1 MVNKMKRSSEFNSKG
16 KLYLISTPIGNLGD
30 FSIRAIDTLK
40 SLDFLFCD
48 DTRVTKK
55 LLSHFD
61 INLETD
67 SYHDHS
73 DSKKEEKIVSMI
85 KSGMN
90 VGLVSDAGTPI
101 ISDPGYEIVR
111 RAIKEEITVIAIPG
125 VTAQVTA
132 LTMSTLAPKPYLFYG
147 FLSQEDKRR
156 KDELETLKNLPY
168 TIVFYESP
176 HRIYSLVKDLY
187 NVFGDRGITISREMT
202 KIYEETI
209 YFNLSEYES
218 LPDNLKGEMVVVVE
232 GYKEESKEPMTMDEM
247 LNEVK
252 LLVEKEN
259 KTLKEAS
266 KIVASKNNI
275 KSSDLYN
282 EYVKR

>member
-1 MVNKMKRSSEFNSKG
+1 MKRSSDFNSKG
-16 KLYLISTPIGNLGD
+16 KLYLITTPIGNLGD
-30 FSIRAIDTLK
+30 FSERAIETLK
-40 SLDFLFCD
+40 SLDFLFCE

-55 LLSHFD
+55 LLTHFN
-61 INLETD
+61 ISLETD

-73 DSKKEEKIVSMI
+73 DSKKEDKIIDML

-111 RAIKEEITVIAIPG
+111 RAVNEEITVIPIPG

-132 LTMSTLAPKPYLFYG
+132 LTVSTIAPKPYMFYG
-147 FLSQEDKRR
+147 FLSQEDKKR
-156 KDELETLKNLPY
+156 KDELESLKNYPY

-176 HRIYSLVKDLY
+176 HRIYSLVKEMY
-187 NVFGDRGITISREMT
+187 NVFGDRFVTISREMT

-218 LPDNLKGEMVVVVE
+218 LPENLKGEMVVVVE
-232 GYKEESKEPMTMDEM
+232 GYKEENNKKYITIDELMDEM
-247 LNEVK
+247 KSLIK
-252 LLVEKEN
+252 SDKYS
-259 KTLKEAS
+259 TKEAS
-266 KIVASKNNI
+266 KIIASKYKM

-282 EYVKR
+282 EYIRRN

>member
-1 MVNKMKRSSEFNSKG
+1 MKRSSDFNSKG
-16 KLYLISTPIGNLGD
+16 KLYLITTPIGNLGD
-30 FSIRAIDTLK
+30 FSERAIDTLK
-40 SLDFLFCD
+40 SLDFLFCE

-55 LLSHFD
+55 LLTHFN
-61 INLETD
+61 ISLETD

-73 DSKKEEKIVSMI
+73 DSKKEDKIIDML

-111 RAIKEEITVIAIPG
+111 RAVNEEITVIPIPG

-132 LTMSTLAPKPYLFYG
+132 LTVSTIAPKPYMFYG
-147 FLSQEDKRR
+147 FLSQEDKKR
-156 KDELETLKNLPY
+156 KDELESLKNYPY

-176 HRIYSLVKDLY
+176 HRIYSFVKEMY
-187 NVFGDRGITISREMT
+187 NVFGDRFVTISREMT

-218 LPDNLKGEMVVVVE
+218 LPENLKGEMVIVVE
-232 GYKEESKEPMTMDEM
+232 GYKEENNKKDITMDELM
-247 LNEVK
+247 DEMKSLIKSDNYS
-252 LLVEKEN
+252 
-259 KTLKEAS
+259 TKEAS
-266 KIVASKNNI
+266 KIIASKYKM

-282 EYVKR
+282 EYIRRN

>member
-1 MVNKMKRSSEFNSKG
+1 MKRSSEFNSKG

-30 FSIRAIDTLK
+30 FSERAITTLK
-40 SLDFLFCD
+40 SLDFLFCE

-55 LLSHFD
+55 LLTHFN
-61 INLETD
+61 ISLETD

-73 DSKKEEKIVSMI
+73 DSKKEDKIIEML

-111 RAIKEEITVIAIPG
+111 RAVSEEITVIPIPG
-125 VTAQVTA
+125 VTAQVIA
-132 LTMSTLAPKPYLFYG
+132 LTVSTIAPKPYMFYG
-147 FLSQEDKRR
+147 FLSQEDKKR
-156 KDELETLKNLPY
+156 KDELESLKNYPY

-176 HRIYSLVKDLY
+176 HRIYSLVKEMY
-187 NVFGDRGITISREMT
+187 NVFGDRFVTISREMT

-218 LPDNLKGEMVVVVE
+218 LPENLKGEMVVVVE
-232 GYKEESKEPMTMDEM
+232 GYKEENNKKDITMDELM
-247 LNEVK
+247 DEMKSLIKSDNYS
-252 LLVEKEN
+252 
-259 KTLKEAS
+259 TKEAS
-266 KIVASKNNI
+266 KIIASKYKM

-282 EYVKR
+282 EYIRRN

>member
-1 MVNKMKRSSEFNSKG
+1 MKRSSEFNSKG

-30 FSIRAIDTLK
+30 FSTRAIDTLK
-40 SLDFLFCD
+40 SLDFLFCE

-55 LLSHFD
+55 LLTHFN
-61 INLETD
+61 ISLETD

-73 DSKKEEKIVSMI
+73 DSKKEDKIIEML

-111 RAIKEEITVIAIPG
+111 RAINEEICVIPIPG

-132 LTMSTLAPKPYLFYG
+132 LTVSTIAPKPYMFYG
-147 FLSQEDKRR
+147 FLSQEDKKR
-156 KDELETLKNLPY
+156 KDELESLKNYPY

-176 HRIYSLVKDLY
+176 HRIYSLVKEMY
-187 NVFGDRGITISREMT
+187 NVFGDRFVTISREMT

-209 YFNLSEYES
+209 YFNLNEYAS
-218 LPDNLKGEMVVVVE
+218 LPENLKGEMVVVVE
-232 GYKEESKEPMTMDEM
+232 GYKEEMNKKDITMDELM
-247 LNEVK
+247 DEMKSLVK
-252 LLVEKEN
+252 SDN
-259 KTLKEAS
+259 YSTKEAS
-266 KIVASKNNI
+266 KIIASKYKM

-282 EYVKR
+282 EYIRRN